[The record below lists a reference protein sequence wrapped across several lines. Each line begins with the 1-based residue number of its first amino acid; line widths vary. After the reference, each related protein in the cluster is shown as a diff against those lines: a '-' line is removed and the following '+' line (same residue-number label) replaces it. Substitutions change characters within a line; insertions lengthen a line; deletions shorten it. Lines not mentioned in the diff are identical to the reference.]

1 MDIKVRT
8 EGALFDAG
16 RRDTIFKEEIT
27 KYLTSGS
34 KRMEAAVALQIPV
47 NTGVTRGAVFSA
59 LRGVAHG
66 RGGAFVSLPVEHTE
80 ALEQGSKP
88 HWPPYDPSSKTF
100 PHIYLWVQ
108 QRFRDKGGSIR
119 VGVKEFRRKGT
130 RATFAARQ
138 DRALRS
144 LTFLIARKIAAKGTK
159 ARRMFAL
166 TKQAF
171 EPILFREW
179 EDVKAVIARRL
190 SEK

>member
-1 MDIKVRT
+1 MEIKVRT
-8 EGALFDAG
+8 EGALFDASQ
-16 RRDTIFKEEIT
+16 REAIFKEEIT
-27 KYLTSGS
+27 KYLVSGS

-47 NTGVTRGAVFSA
+47 NTGATRGAVFSA
-59 LRGVAHG
+59 IRGVAHG
-66 RGGAFVSLPVEHTE
+66 RGEAFVSLPVEHAE
-80 ALEQGSKP
+80 VLEQGSKP
-88 HWPPYDPSSKTF
+88 HWPPYDPASKTF

-119 VGVKEFRRKGT
+119 MGVKELRRKGA

-144 LTFLIARKIAAKGTK
+144 LTFLIARKISIKGTR

-171 EPILFREW
+171 EPILLREW
-179 EDVKAVIARRL
+179 EDVKAIIARRL